1 MPSRLILHVKV
12 QKIAL
17 FLWSIPSCFLVN
29 LVYFLLKS
37 SDEEGKKQRKTKT
50 VAKEWHDPSFVLMC
64 ISTLMFFFF
73 GDLIIIKF
81 VLDIFI
87 DSLLTSHHSL
97 NFSNSGFIRI
107 SSDFKSLAEA
117 NTFVS
122 SAKYLKFQFFRTT
135 W

>member
-1 MPSRLILHVKV
+1 MFRDIREQIYETCYFHDSEVSIITPRYLICS
-12 QKIAL
+12 
-17 FLWSIPSCFLVN
+17 FRS
-29 LVYFLLKS
+29 
-37 SDEEGKKQRKTKT
+37 
-50 VAKEWHDPSFVLMC
+50 KEWHDPSFVLMC
-64 ISTLMFFFF
+64 ISTLMSFFF

-81 VLDIFI
+81 VLDMFI

-97 NFSNSGFIRI
+97 IFSNSEFIRI

-122 SAKYLKFQFFRTT
+122 SANIFRTI